1 MQIIQCCKGSEIE
14 EVMMGWTCSSEWGI
28 RTYMWN
34 VCAKTVWK
42 TEVTEGN
49 IEINFKEMCC

>member
-1 MQIIQCCKGSEIE
+1 
-14 EVMMGWTCSSEWGI
+14 MGWTCSSEWGI